1 MGEIVAGSSMY
12 YAAVLLE
19 GQGLSNRAI
28 GAPTVI
34 AGIALPLVTRFIG
47 LKNTSLPCKVL

>member
-1 MGEIVAGSSMY
+1 MY

-34 AGIALPLVTRFIG
+34 AEIALPLVTRFIG
-47 LKNTSLPCKVL
+47 LENTKSPCKVL